1 MSRVRVKVWGDLA
14 CFTRPDLK
22 AERQSYPVM
31 TPSAARGI
39 LDAICWR
46 PSMFWA
52 VRSIAVLRPIRF
64 IGFRRNEVT
73 VKAGVRMIP
82 IVADD
87 VRAQRFTLALRDV
100 AYLIEADARLTPKA
114 TPGETPQKF
123 AAMFERR
130 VAKGQCFTQPS
141 LGLRECAAFFA
152 PDDGEA
158 PIEVDQDLGT
168 MLHDLCYGDTTEAR
182 FFAARLERGVLRVPD
197 PVWMNTAS

>member
-1 MSRVRVKVWGDLA
+1 MSRVRIKVWGDLA

-31 TPSAARGI
+31 TPSAARGV

-73 VKAGVRMIP
+73 EKAGAQMVP
-82 IVADD
+82 IVADN

-100 AYLIEADARLTPKA
+100 AYVIEADARLTPKSA
-114 TPGETPQKF
+114 PDETPMKF

-130 VAKGQCFTQPS
+130 VAKGQCFTQPC
-141 LGLRECAAFFA
+141 LGLREFAAFFA
-152 PDDGEA
+152 PDDGET
-158 PIEVDQDLGT
+158 PIQVDQDLGT
-168 MLHDLCYGDTTEAR
+168 MLHDLHYGATTEAR
-182 FFAARLERGVLRVPD
+182 FFHARLDGGIMTVPN
-197 PVWMNTAS
+197 PTWMDDAP